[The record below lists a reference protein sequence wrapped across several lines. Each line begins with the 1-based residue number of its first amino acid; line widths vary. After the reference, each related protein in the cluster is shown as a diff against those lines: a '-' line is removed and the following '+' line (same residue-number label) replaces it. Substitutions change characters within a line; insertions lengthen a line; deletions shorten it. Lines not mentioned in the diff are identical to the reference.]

1 MKLIISE
8 GQQNKILKS
17 IVSDLNKEFHSS
29 YEICKFEIIPDED
42 FDLNPTIRVRIDKK
56 WVNQNM
62 SEKGF
67 TGKEKLKGIIKDA
80 INFIEDK
87 YNVYLTIVP
96 YSDKC

>member
-1 MKLIISE
+1 MKLVISE

-17 IVSDLNKEFHSS
+17 IVSDLNKEFHSN

-42 FDLNPTIRVRIDKK
+42 FDLNPTIRLRIDKQ

-62 SEKGF
+62 TEKGF
-67 TGKEKLKGIIKDA
+67 TGKETLKQIIRDA
-80 INFIEDK
+80 INLIEDK
-87 YNVYLTIVP
+87 YGVYLTIVP